1 MEIAAYKI
9 RKKYQ
14 DNLVLDIDSVNFTK
28 GLITGITGPNGS
40 GKTTLLNIIA
50 GLDPD
55 FEGEV
60 FYNGIMLDKKIG
72 EDMTLVFQKPY
83 LFKRSVFDNIA
94 YPLILRKK
102 NTEIIKKNVA
112 EIAKLLQIEDL
123 LDKKGHQL
131 SGGETQKVAL
141 ARAIV
146 FKPNIL
152 LLDEATSSLD
162 PESVQTIEEAIIRY
176 NNQTKATVIVI
187 THDIEQSNRLCDEIV
202 TLELG
207 KVV

>member
-14 DNLVLDIDSVNFTK
+14 DNLVLDIDEIYFTE
-28 GLITGITGPNGS
+28 GVITGITGPNGS

-55 FEGEV
+55 FEGQV
-60 FYNGIMLDKKIG
+60 LYNGKLLNKKIM
-72 EDMTLVFQKPY
+72 ENITLVFQKPY
-83 LFKRSVFDNIA
+83 LFRRSVFDNIA
-94 YPLILRKK
+94 YPMILRKEK
-102 NTEIIKKNVA
+102 TETISKNVR
-112 EIAKLLQIEDL
+112 EISNILQIEDL

-141 ARAIV
+141 ARAMV
-146 FKPNIL
+146 FKPNLL

-162 PESVQTIEEAIIRY
+162 PESVKTIEEAITRY
-176 NNQTKATVIVI
+176 NNKTGATVIVI
-187 THDIEQSNRLCDEIV
+187 THDIEQSKRLCDEIIS
-202 TLELG
+202 LDLG

>member
-14 DNLVLDIDSVNFTK
+14 DNLVLDIDEIYFTE
-28 GLITGITGPNGS
+28 GVITGITGPNGS

-55 FEGEV
+55 FEGQV
-60 FYNGIMLDKKIG
+60 LYNGKLLNKKIM
-72 EDMTLVFQKPY
+72 ENITLVFQKPY
-83 LFKRSVFDNIA
+83 LFRRSVFDNIA
-94 YPLILRKK
+94 YPMILRKE
-102 NTEIIKKNVA
+102 NTETISKNVR
-112 EIAKLLQIEDL
+112 EISNILQIEDL

-141 ARAIV
+141 ARAMV
-146 FKPNIL
+146 FKPNLL

-162 PESVQTIEEAIIRY
+162 PESVKTIEEAIRRY
-176 NNQTKATVIVI
+176 NNKTGATVIVI
-187 THDIEQSNRLCDEIV
+187 THDIEQSKRLCDEIIS
-202 TLELG
+202 LDLG

>member
-1 MEIAAYKI
+1 M
-9 RKKYQ
+9 
-14 DNLVLDIDSVNFTK
+14 
-28 GLITGITGPNGS
+28 ITGITGPNGS

-60 FYNGIMLDKKIG
+60 FYNGRMLDKKIG

-102 NTEIIKKNVA
+102 NTEIIKKSVA

>member
-14 DNLVLDIDSVNFTK
+14 DNLVLDIDEIYFTE
-28 GLITGITGPNGS
+28 GVITGITGPNGS

-55 FEGEV
+55 FEGQV
-60 FYNGIMLDKKIG
+60 FYNGKLLNKKIM
-72 EDMTLVFQKPY
+72 ENITLVFQKPY
-83 LFKRSVFDNIA
+83 LFRRSVFDNIA
-94 YPLILRKK
+94 YPMILRKE
-102 NTEIIKKNVA
+102 NTETISKNVR
-112 EIAKLLQIEDL
+112 EISNILQIEDL

-141 ARAIV
+141 ARAMV
-146 FKPNIL
+146 FKPNLL

-162 PESVQTIEEAIIRY
+162 PESVKTIEEAITRY
-176 NNQTKATVIVI
+176 NNKTGATVIVI
-187 THDIEQSNRLCDEIV
+187 THDIEQSKRLCDEIIS
-202 TLELG
+202 LDLG

>member
-1 MEIAAYKI
+1 MKIEAYKI
-9 RKKYQ
+9 RKKYHE
-14 DNLVLDIDSVNFTK
+14 NLVLDIDTISFK
-28 GLITGITGPNGS
+28 EGLITGITGPNGS

-55 FEGEV
+55 FQGRV
-60 FYNGIMLDKKIG
+60 FYNGKTLDKKTMK
-72 EDMTLVFQKPY
+72 DMTLVFQKPY

-94 YPLILRKK
+94 YPMLLRKI
-102 NTEIIKKNVA
+102 NGQIIKNKVD
-112 EIAKLLQIEDL
+112 EIAKTLQIEDL

-146 FKPNIL
+146 FKPSLL

-162 PESVQTIEEAIIRY
+162 PESVEIIENAIVSYNRQTG
-176 NNQTKATVIVI
+176 ATIIVI
-187 THDIEQSNRLCDEIV
+187 THNMDQSKRLCDEII
-202 TLELG
+202 LLDLG